1 MRRRGRYGAVLRW
14 YPASWRARY
23 GDELEALL
31 EDTYG
36 DGGLPV
42 GTRLALMRSGTV
54 ERLRRCGL
62 GRGAGAHGRV
72 RSGSL
77 MVLAAWALVVVGGSV
92 FAKTA
97 EHWDG
102 VTPPADRSLPAA
114 GYAAV
119 FGAALTGAAAV
130 VLAAS
135 LCLPSFVRGMQQG
148 GWVRIRRP
156 TVRAGV
162 LTILTGLT
170 GVGAVVWAH
179 HLDGPQRNGSF
190 WPYTVVALVGAAL
203 VATTLASWVLVAAAA
218 VVELPLPDR
227 VLRACGALSV
237 LVALAIAVVL
247 GGALTWWWSV
257 AAHAPWFLDGGPER
271 PAAGTP
277 VPAPLAAASLLMV
290 LGLALASGG
299 AWRVARS
306 LPALVPDRTDAG

>member
-1 MRRRGRYGAVLRW
+1 MRARGRYGAVLRW

-23 GDELEALL
+23 GDELESLL

-62 GRGAGAHGRV
+62 GRGVGAPARV

-77 MVLAAWALVVVGGSV
+77 MVLAAWALVVLGGSV

-114 GYAAV
+114 GYATV
-119 FGAALTGAAAV
+119 LGAALAGSAAV

-135 LCLPSFVRGMQQG
+135 LCLPSFVGGLRRG
-148 GWVRIRRP
+148 GWVRVRRP
-156 TVRAGV
+156 TVRAAV
-162 LTILTGLT
+162 ITALTGLT
-170 GVGAVVWAH
+170 GLGAVVWAH
-179 HLDGPQRNGSF
+179 HLDGPQRNGAF

-203 VATTLASWVLVAAAA
+203 VAAMLASWVLAAVAT
-218 VVELPLPDR
+218 VVELPPPDR
-227 VLRACGALSV
+227 VLQACGVLSV
-237 LVALAIAVVL
+237 LVTLAIAVVL
-247 GGALTWWWSV
+247 GGTVTWWWSV
-257 AAHAPWFLDGGPER
+257 AAHAPWFLDGGPAR
-271 PAAGTP
+271 PATTP

-299 AWRVARS
+299 AWRVVRS
-306 LPALVPDRTDAG
+306 LPALVRHPADAD